1 MELGATFCNSWLKN
15 AESGSALI
23 HGAVDVG
30 ISPLSKV
37 DAGTGETTG
46 MDPGQDGGWAHG
58 AKADKAWEWPNEA
71 SSSGS
76 SGGRDSA
83 GCQ

>member
-1 MELGATFCNSWLKN
+1 MELGVTFHNSWLEN

-46 MDPGQDGGWAHG
+46 INLGWDVGRVHG
-58 AKADKAWEWPNEA
+58 AEADKVWEWLDKA

-76 SGGRDSA
+76 SGSRDPA
-83 GCQ
+83 GYQ